1 MATIGTEN
9 LTPGALLELV
19 ARGNKDAFFFS
30 KDPTKAESPFNTI
43 YAPQEPHLDDTRTQV
58 PSNAADFGR
67 MIEFQLETWGDIM
80 TDMYVLVDMPS
91 WLPSLPVV
99 AGGTTYP
106 PQESNWQNE
115 VEASSAPNYKYGWV
129 RGIGYLLFERIQI
142 LQDQFLIQDISGDSL
157 LALENT
163 SHTNAQYY
171 LNANLAGV
179 HNGLPREI
187 AANATPNRLRIRI
200 PFPCLQRRADGGLP
214 LCCLRDQNFR
224 IRLFLR
230 QAEQL
235 WESSAPAGLQVP
247 APWNI
252 TFNVK
257 APNGTAIVSGIGG
270 AGRAALGK
278 PSIMLETTQIY
289 ITEETAN
296 QMRAQHF
303 KIPFIRYY
311 DETFTIGEADY
322 VGLDR
327 GGTSVIQRRM
337 EGCHPMERLMI
348 YFRRKQWLSDGR
360 LWLIGG
366 EEFYNNIGFQV
377 AGQEREYV
385 WPSPVLHTITGL
397 VKDERFMADRGQ
409 QELRWSIP
417 EGIGYNRQPT
427 GTVNFTTASRPTL
440 SIDLKDSEPDPC
452 DDQRT
457 TFMQIIGE
465 AWGIYEIKEGR
476 GRLMFMD

>member
-19 ARGNKDAFFFS
+19 ARGNKDAFFLS
-30 KDPTKAESPFNTI
+30 KDVAKAESPFNTI
-43 YAPQEPHLDDTRTQV
+43 YAPQEPRLADTRTQV
-58 PSNAADFGR
+58 PSNAPDFGK
-67 MIEFQLETWGDIM
+67 MIEFQLETWADIL
-80 TDMYVLVDMPS
+80 TDMYVLIDLPS
-91 WLPSLPVV
+91 WLPSLPLV
-99 AGGTTYP
+99 ADGTTYP
-106 PQESNWQNE
+106 PQESNLQNL
-115 VEASSAPNYKYGWV
+115 VTSSSEAEYTYGWI

-163 SHTNAQYY
+163 SSTNAQYY
-171 LNANLAGV
+171 LRAAQAGI
-179 HNGLPREI
+179 HNGTAREI
-187 AANATPNRLRIRI
+187 AANATPGRLRVRI
-200 PFPCLQRRADGGLP
+200 PFPCLQRPADGGLP
-214 LCCLRDQNFR
+214 LCCLREQNFR
-224 IRLFLR
+224 IRFFLR
-230 QAEQL
+230 SAEKL
-235 WESSAPAGLQVP
+235 WESSAPAGTVVP

-252 TFNVK
+252 TFNVFSTT
-257 APNGTAIVSGIGG
+257 GTVVEGVGG
-270 AGRAALGK
+270 AGRSALGK
-278 PSIMLETTQIY
+278 PNIMLETTQIY
-289 ITEETAN
+289 ISEDAAN

-322 VGLDR
+322 AAIDR

-337 EGCHPMERLMI
+337 EGRHPMERLMI

-377 AGQEREYV
+377 AGQDREYI
-385 WPSPVLHTITGL
+385 WPSVVLHTITGL
-397 VKDERFMADRGQ
+397 VKDERYMADRGQ

-457 TFMQIIGE
+457 TFMQIVGE
-465 AWGIYEIKEGR
+465 AWAIYEIKEGR

>member
-19 ARGNKDAFFFS
+19 ARGNKDAFFLS
-30 KDPTKAESPFNTI
+30 KDVAKAESPFNTI
-43 YAPQEPHLDDTRTQV
+43 YAPQEPRLADTRTQV
-58 PSNAADFGR
+58 PSNAPDFGK
-67 MIEFQLETWGDIM
+67 MIEFQLETWADIL
-80 TDMYVLVDMPS
+80 TDMYVLIDLPS
-91 WLPSLPVV
+91 WLPSLPLV
-99 AGGTTYP
+99 ADGTTYP
-106 PQESNWQNE
+106 PQESNLQNL
-115 VEASSAPNYKYGWV
+115 VTSSSEAEYTYGWI

-163 SHTNAQYY
+163 SSTNAQYY
-171 LNANLAGV
+171 LRAAQAGI
-179 HNGLPREI
+179 HNGTAREI
-187 AANATPNRLRIRI
+187 GANATPGRLRVRI
-200 PFPCLQRRADGGLP
+200 PFPCLQRPADGGLP
-214 LCCLRDQNFR
+214 LCCLREQNFR
-224 IRLFLR
+224 IRFFLR
-230 QAEQL
+230 SAEKL
-235 WESSAPAGLQVP
+235 WESSAPAGTVVP
-247 APWNI
+247 APWNT
-252 TFNVK
+252 TFNVFSTT
-257 APNGTAIVSGIGG
+257 GTIVEGVGG
-270 AGRAALGK
+270 AGRSALGK
-278 PSIMLETTQIY
+278 PNIMLETTQIY
-289 ITEETAN
+289 ISEDAAN
-296 QMRAQHF
+296 QMRAQYF

-322 VGLDR
+322 AAIDR

-337 EGCHPMERLMI
+337 EGRHPMERLMI

-360 LWLIGG
+360 LWLLGG
-366 EEFYNNIGFQV
+366 EEFYNNIGFQI
-377 AGQEREYV
+377 AGQDREYI
-385 WPSPVLHTITGL
+385 WPSAVLHTITGL
-397 VKDERFMADRGQ
+397 VKDERYMADRGQ

-457 TFMQIIGE
+457 TFMQIVGE
-465 AWGIYEIKEGR
+465 AWAIYEIKEGR

>member
-19 ARGNKDAFFFS
+19 ARGNKDLFFLS
-30 KDPTKAESPFNTI
+30 KDVAKAESPFNTI
-43 YAPQEPHLDDTRTQV
+43 YAPQEPHLADTRTQV

-67 MIEFQLETWGDIM
+67 MVEFQLETWGDIM
-80 TDMYVLVDMPS
+80 TDMYILIDLPS

-99 AGGTTYP
+99 PGGTTYP
-106 PQESNWQNE
+106 PQESNWQNN
-115 VEASSAPNYKYGWV
+115 VEASSAPNYKYGWI
-129 RGIGYLLFERIQI
+129 RGIGYLLFEKIQI

-163 SHTNAQYY
+163 SNTNAQYY
-171 LNANLAGV
+171 LRAAQAGI
-179 HNGLPREI
+179 HNGTARQI
-187 AANATPNRLRIRI
+187 AANATPGRLRVRI
-200 PFPCLQRRADGGLP
+200 PFPCLQRPADGGLP

-224 IRLFLR
+224 IRFFLR
-230 QAEQL
+230 PVERL
-235 WESSAPAGLQVP
+235 WESSAPEGLPVP

-257 APNGTAIVSGIGG
+257 SADGTPIVTGVGG
-270 AGRAALGK
+270 AGRSALGR
-278 PSIMLETTQIY
+278 PNLLLETTQIY

-303 KIPFIRYY
+303 KIPFVRYY

-322 VGLDR
+322 NGLDR

-337 EGCHPMERLMI
+337 EGRHPMERLMI

-360 LWLIGG
+360 LWKIGG

-465 AWGIYEIKEGR
+465 AWAVYEIKDGR